1 MTNFEKEIFVM
12 AKKKIVRIELYKL
25 TDVPIDSLIDK
36 CIEITT
42 RPIVKV
48 VNTDGVTSDDQ
59 SAAPILETK
68 IKAAPRRAILYQKF
82 LFLVHLIISRCSAS
96 KDNRIQLHSER
107 LKNILG
113 NDYDILL
120 ETLRELGII
129 TMTTEYAVGVHC
141 RFISLK
147 DWRVHIEPTINIK
160 VAEYLSRW
168 AELTQNDV
176 NSYNES
182 EHIELEVKII
192 DGRAQVIKKGEK
204 IIGEQEQ
211 WLYDMYNNSLSYLD
225 LKVSKDNAIEY
236 INSLFTNRNTH
247 KYHHCLHNILSF
259 DNKNQRI
266 TSIDKQDRIYHYLTN
281 LRKDLK
287 CLFNLKFQLDIAN
300 SHPLLLCKL
309 LINRYKLDYE
319 ILKVIY
325 NKERVEVC
333 ELHNVSEQLCNKLQD
348 KVLSIEKDVVRFIYA
363 CSKGVMWDEL
373 HNSFPEYSRDE
384 IKSNAFALI
393 FYNPRK
399 IARYTEF
406 GKRFMSVYP
415 NVYAVIEET
424 KDKTKLPLLMMRT
437 ESTLMCRILA
447 RCYKNGWKVVSIH
460 DAIVALDTPENDGLE
475 PMAIKQIINDVY
487 REVLLHP
494 TIHYDEFSLPDIP

>member
-1 MTNFEKEIFVM
+1 M
-12 AKKKIVRIELYKL
+12 AKKKIVPIELYKL
-25 TDVPIDSLIDK
+25 TNVPINSLIDK

-59 SAAPILETK
+59 SKAPILETK
-68 IKAAPRRAILYQKF
+68 IKAAPRKAILYQKF
-82 LFLVHLIISRCSAS
+82 LFLLHLIITRCSAS

-107 LKNILG
+107 LKNVLG

-120 ETLRELGII
+120 ETLCEMNII
-129 TMTTEYAVGVHC
+129 SMTTEYAVGVHC

-168 AELTQNDV
+168 AELTQKDV

-192 DGRAQVIKKGEK
+192 DGRAQVVRKGEK
-204 IIGEQEQ
+204 VISEQEQ
-211 WLYDMYNNSLSYLD
+211 WLYDMYNDSLSYLD
-225 LKVSKDNAIEY
+225 LKISKDNAIEY
-236 INSLFTNRNTH
+236 INSLFSNRNTH

-259 DNKNQRI
+259 DKKNIKI

-287 CLFNLKFQLDIAN
+287 YLFNLKFQLDIAN

-309 LINRYKLDYE
+309 LIVKYKLDNN
-319 ILKVIY
+319 ILNIIY
-325 NKERVEVC
+325 NKEIVEVC
-333 ELHNVSEQLCNKLQD
+333 DLHNVSEQLCNELQD
-348 KVLSIEKDVVRFIYA
+348 KGLSIEKDVVRFIYA
-363 CSKGVMWDEL
+363 CSKGMMWDEL
-373 HNSFPEYSRDE
+373 NNSFPEYSRDE

-393 FYNPRK
+393 FYNPRN

-406 GKRFMSVYP
+406 GNKFMSVYP
-415 NVYAVIEET
+415 NVYAAIEET
-424 KDKTKLPLLMMRT
+424 KDKTRLPLLMMKT
-437 ESTLMCRILA
+437 ESTLMRRILT
-447 RCYKNGWKVVSIH
+447 RCYQQGWKVISIH
-460 DAIVALDTPENDGLE
+460 DAIVSLDTQENEGLE
-475 PMAIKQIINDVY
+475 PMAIKRIINDVY
-487 REVLLHP
+487 RAVLLHP
-494 TIHYDEFSLPDIP
+494 TVHIDEFPLPTV

>member
-1 MTNFEKEIFVM
+1 M

-25 TDVPIDSLIDK
+25 TLIPIDSLIDK

-42 RPIVKV
+42 RPMVKV
-48 VNTDGVTSDDQ
+48 VNADGVTSDSQ
-59 SAAPILETK
+59 SESPILETK
-68 IKAAPRRAILYQKF
+68 VKAAPRRAILYQKF
-82 LFLVHLIISRCSAS
+82 LFLVHLIITRCSTS

-107 LKNILG
+107 LKNVLG

-120 ETLRELGII
+120 ETLCEMRVI
-129 TMTTEYAVGVHC
+129 TMTSEYAVGVHC

-168 AELTQNDV
+168 AELTQKDV

-192 DGRAQVIKKGEK
+192 DGRAQVVKKGEK

-211 WLYDMYNNSLSYLD
+211 WLYDMYNDSLSYLD
-225 LKVSKDNAIEY
+225 LKVSKDIAIGY
-236 INSLFTNRNTH
+236 IDSLFTNRNTH

-259 DNKNQRI
+259 DKKNIKI

-287 CLFNLKFQLDIAN
+287 YLFNLKFQLDIAN

-309 LINRYKLDYE
+309 LIIKYKLDYN
-319 ILKVIY
+319 ILNIIY

-333 ELHNVSEQLCNKLQD
+333 DLHNVSEQLCNELQD
-348 KVLSIEKDVVRFIYA
+348 KGLIIEKDVIRFIYA
-363 CSKGVMWDEL
+363 CSKGMMWDEL
-373 HNSFPEYSRDE
+373 NNSFPEYSRDE

-393 FYNPRK
+393 FYNPRN

-406 GKRFMSVYP
+406 GKKFMSVYP
-415 NVYAVIEET
+415 NVYAAIEET
-424 KDKTKLPLLMMRT
+424 KDKTRLPLLMMNT
-437 ESTLMCRILA
+437 ESTLMRRILTK
-447 RCYKNGWKVVSIH
+447 CYQQGWKIISIH
-460 DAIVALDTPENDGLE
+460 DAIVVLDTPENEGLK
-475 PMAIKQIINDVY
+475 PMAIKRIINDVY
-487 REVLLHP
+487 RAVLLHP
-494 TIHYDEFSLPDIP
+494 TVHIDEFPLPTV

>member
-1 MTNFEKEIFVM
+1 M
-12 AKKKIVRIELYKL
+12 AKKKIVPIELYKL
-25 TDVPIDSLIDK
+25 TNVPIDSLIDK

-42 RPIVKV
+42 RSMVKV
-48 VNTDGVTSDDQ
+48 VNAEGVTSDDQ
-59 SAAPILETK
+59 SETPILETK
-68 IKAAPRRAILYQKF
+68 IKAAPRKAILYQKF
-82 LFLVHLIISRCSAS
+82 LFLLHLIISRCSAS

-107 LKNILG
+107 LKNVLG

-120 ETLRELGII
+120 ETLCEMNII
-129 TMTTEYAVGVHC
+129 SMTTEYAVGVHC

-168 AELTQNDV
+168 AELTQKDV
-176 NSYNES
+176 NSYSEA

-192 DGRAQVIKKGEK
+192 DGRAQVVKKDEK
-204 IIGEQEQ
+204 IIGAQEQ
-211 WLYDMYNNSLSYLD
+211 WLYDMYNDSLSYLD
-225 LKVSKDNAIEY
+225 LKVPKDIAIGY

-259 DNKNQRI
+259 DCNQRI

-287 CLFNLKFQLDIAN
+287 YLFNLKFQLDIAN

-309 LINRYKLDYE
+309 LIIKYKLDYN
-319 ILKVIY
+319 ILNIIY

-333 ELHNVSEQLCNKLQD
+333 DLHNVSEQLCNELQD
-348 KVLSIEKDVVRFIYA
+348 KGLSIEKDIIRFIYA
-363 CSKGVMWDEL
+363 CSKGMMWDEL
-373 HNSFPEYSRDE
+373 NNSFPEYSRDE

-393 FYNPRK
+393 FYNPRD

-406 GKRFMSVYP
+406 GKKFMSVYP
-415 NVYAVIEET
+415 NVSAAIEET
-424 KDKTKLPLLMMRT
+424 KDKTRLPLLMMKT
-437 ESTLMCRILA
+437 ESTLMRRILT
-447 RCYKNGWKVVSIH
+447 RCYQQGWKVISIH
-460 DAIVALDTPENDGLE
+460 DAIVALDTQENEGLE
-475 PMAIKQIINDVY
+475 PMAIKCIINDVY
-487 REVLLHP
+487 RAVLLHP
-494 TIHYDEFSLPDIP
+494 TVHIDEFPLPAV

>member
-1 MTNFEKEIFVM
+1 M

-59 SAAPILETK
+59 SEAPILETK
-68 IKAAPRRAILYQKF
+68 IKAAPRKAILYQKF
-82 LFLVHLIISRCSAS
+82 LFLLHLIITRCSAS

-107 LKNILG
+107 LKNVLG

-120 ETLRELGII
+120 ETLCEMKII
-129 TMTTEYAVGVHC
+129 SMTTEYAVGVHC

-147 DWRVHIEPTINIK
+147 DWRVHIEPAINIK

-168 AELTQNDV
+168 TELTQKDV

-192 DGRAQVIKKGEK
+192 DGRAQVVKKGEK

-211 WLYDMYNNSLSYLD
+211 WLYYMYNDSLSYLD
-225 LKVSKDNAIEY
+225 LKVSKDNAIGY
-236 INSLFTNRNTH
+236 INSLFSNRNTH

-259 DNKNQRI
+259 DKKNITI

-287 CLFNLKFQLDIAN
+287 YLFNLKFQLDIAN

-309 LINRYKLDYE
+309 LIVKYKLDYN
-319 ILKVIY
+319 ILNIIY

-333 ELHNVSEQLCNKLQD
+333 DLHIVSEQLCNELQD
-348 KVLSIEKDVVRFIYA
+348 KGLSIEKDVVRFIYA
-363 CSKGVMWDEL
+363 CSKGMMWDEL
-373 HNSFPEYSRDE
+373 NNSFPEYSRDE
-384 IKSNAFALI
+384 IKNNAFALI
-393 FYNPRK
+393 FYNPHN

-406 GKRFMSVYP
+406 GKKFMSVYP
-415 NVYAVIEET
+415 NVYAAIEEA
-424 KDKTKLPLLMMRT
+424 KDKTRLPLLMMKT
-437 ESTLMCRILA
+437 ESTLMRRILTK
-447 RCYKNGWKVVSIH
+447 CYQQGWKVVTIH
-460 DAIVALDTPENDGLE
+460 DAIVALDTQENERLE
-475 PMAIKQIINDVY
+475 PMAIKRIINDVY
-487 REVLLHP
+487 RAVLLHP
-494 TIHYDEFSLPDIP
+494 TVHIDEFPLPAV